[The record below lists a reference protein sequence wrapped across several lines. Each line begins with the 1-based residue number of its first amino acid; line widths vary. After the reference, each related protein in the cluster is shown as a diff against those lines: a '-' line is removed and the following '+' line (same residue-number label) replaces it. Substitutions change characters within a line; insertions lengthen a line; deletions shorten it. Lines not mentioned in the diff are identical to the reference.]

1 MLIRYPGSKSRF
13 ASTLLPHLDLS
24 SRHLLEP
31 FAGTAAVGIEALK
44 RGLLDHLWLNDLD
57 PAICALWRTLAN
69 PVEHHTLCRHVAT
82 YRPDPSD
89 FYDWRDHDGADD
101 TESAF
106 RLIVLHQI
114 SYSGL
119 GRRAGSPIGG
129 RDQRGSYKVHVRW
142 SPDRICRDIHALHT
156 LLSHVSLTITNESWE
171 TVCADPT
178 ARTYSWYLDPPYFAA
193 GPDLYRH
200 GTIDHDRLATTL
212 RTAPSPW
219 LLSYDNDP
227 AVCRLYTWANITR
240 THETYL
246 GQRGRKQEV
255 TITPPATNVPAT

>member
-13 ASTLLPHLDLS
+13 ATTLLPQINLS
-24 SRHLLEP
+24 SRRLLEP

-44 RGLLDHLWLNDLD
+44 QGLLDHLWLNDLD

-69 PVEHHTLCRHVAT
+69 PTGHHALCHQIAT
-82 YRPDPSD
+82 YRPDPAD
-89 FYDWRDHDGADD
+89 FYAWRDHDGADD
-101 TESAF
+101 IESAF

-129 RDQRGSYKVHVRW
+129 REQRGTYKVHVRW
-142 SPDRICRDIHALHT
+142 SPDRICRDIRTLHT
-156 LLSHVSLTITNESWE
+156 LLSHVSLTVTNESWE
-171 TVCADPT
+171 TVCADPI
-178 ARTYSWYLDPPYFAA
+178 ARTYAWYLDPPYFAA

-200 GTIDHDRLATTL
+200 GSIDHDRLAATL
-212 RTAPSPW
+212 RTTPGPW
-219 LLSYDNDP
+219 LLSYDDVP
-227 AVCRLYTWANITR
+227 AVRFLYSWATITR
-240 THETYL
+240 AQETYL

-255 TITPPATNVPAT
+255 TITPPVATLAM